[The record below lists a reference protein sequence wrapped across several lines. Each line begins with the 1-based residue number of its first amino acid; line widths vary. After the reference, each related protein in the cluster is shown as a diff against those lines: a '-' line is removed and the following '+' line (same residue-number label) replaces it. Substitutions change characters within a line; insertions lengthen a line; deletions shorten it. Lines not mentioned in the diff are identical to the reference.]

1 MPTRPSRSGAL
12 RICRRSWPGERV
24 SEQNG
29 APNETAR
36 IEAFSDGVFAIAI
49 TLLILEIQVP
59 PQTPHGGLRNALM
72 NLWPSYLAFLASFMT
87 IGVMWLNH
95 HRLFTLIN
103 KKDDGLIAF
112 NLLLLLGV
120 TWLPFPTALLAE
132 HLLGSH
138 ADQQVAGLIYA
149 GSFLALALVF
159 NVMWRYA
166 VRVRIVDDDVNV
178 AAITK
183 QYALGPILYALLVG
197 VAFIDAEWCLILSA
211 FIAVYF
217 ALPPS
222 LWARGPSTIR

>member
-1 MPTRPSRSGAL
+1 M
-12 RICRRSWPGERV
+12 

-29 APNETAR
+29 AANETAR

-59 PQTPHGGLRNALM
+59 PQTPHGGLRNALV

-138 ADQQVAGLIYA
+138 ADQQVAALVYA
-149 GSFLALALVF
+149 GSFLALAVVF
-159 NVMWRYA
+159 NVMWHYA
-166 VRVRIVDDDVNV
+166 VRARIVNDEVNA

-183 QYALGPILYALLVG
+183 QYSLGPILYAVLVG
-197 VAFIDAEWCLILSA
+197 VAFFDAEWCLILSA
-211 FIAVYF
+211 FIALYF

-222 LWARGPSTIR
+222 LWRRRAR